1 MKSAFIR
8 YTSAMAD
15 EAKPYLLV
23 ADDDD
28 ELREIVSF
36 TLKRAGF
43 EVETVMNGREV
54 LVSVDRRRP
63 DLIVLDVMM
72 PELDGYHAAM
82 ELSERFGAN
91 CPKILIMTSRDTQR
105 EQGLA
110 KMSGAAKALQK
121 PFAMKILVDEIRAL
135 LGLPPDAAL

>member
-1 MKSAFIR
+1 
-8 YTSAMAD
+8 MAD
-15 EAKPYLLV
+15 DSKPYLLV
-23 ADDDD
+23 ADDDE
-28 ELREIVSF
+28 ELREVVTF

-43 EVETVMNGREV
+43 EVEAVSNGREV
-54 LVSVDRRRP
+54 LVSVDRRKP

-72 PELDGYHAAM
+72 PELDGYHTAM
-82 ELSERFGAN
+82 ELSERLGSN

-121 PFAMKILVDEIRAL
+121 PFAMKSLVSEVKLLLEIPVEEA
-135 LGLPPDAAL
+135 G

>member
-1 MKSAFIR
+1 M
-8 YTSAMAD
+8 T
-15 EAKPYLLV
+15 EETKPYLLV
-23 ADDDD
+23 ADDDG
-28 ELREIVSF
+28 ELREVVTF

-43 EVETVMNGREV
+43 EVESVCNGREV
-54 LVSVDRRRP
+54 LVSVDKRRP

-82 ELSERFGAN
+82 ELSERYGAT

-121 PFAMKILVDEIRAL
+121 PFAMKNLVSEVRQL
-135 LGLPPDAAL
+135 LEMPDPES

>member
-1 MKSAFIR
+1 MSDA
-8 YTSAMAD
+8 AD
-15 EAKPYLLV
+15 HYVLV

-28 ELREIVSF
+28 ELLEIVTF

-43 EVETVMNGREV
+43 EVEGVSNGRQV
-54 LVSVDRRRP
+54 LISVDKRKP
-63 DLIVLDVMM
+63 DVIVLDVMM

-82 ELSERFGAN
+82 ELSERLGAN

-121 PFAMKILVDEIRAL
+121 PFAMKILVNEVREL
-135 LGLPPDAAL
+135 LGLPPEAGD